1 MNFVTL
7 PRFSASLM
15 HRLGSSGRIPARAD
29 WHMVVKTL
37 HLGRRVTGVEVGVVN
52 VRRYF
57 SQEAAEIEL
66 LLDHLQIQ
74 CGLTPGFW
82 QGDTAI
88 CDPRLSA
95 WLESKYSGFHPS
107 DPPIPLALIPSG
119 KNCFRLRPIA
129 PRFKSSPAP
138 ANPA

>member
-1 MNFVTL
+1 
-7 PRFSASLM
+7 
-15 HRLGSSGRIPARAD
+15 
-29 WHMVVKTL
+29 MVVKTL
-37 HLGRRVTGVEVGVVN
+37 RMGRKVTGVEVGAVN

-74 CGLTPGFW
+74 CGLNPGFW

-95 WLESKYSGFHPS
+95 WLESKYFGFHPS
-107 DPPIPLALIPSG
+107 DPPIPLALIPTG

-129 PRFKSSPAP
+129 ARVRPAP
-138 ANPA
+138 IPMKPA